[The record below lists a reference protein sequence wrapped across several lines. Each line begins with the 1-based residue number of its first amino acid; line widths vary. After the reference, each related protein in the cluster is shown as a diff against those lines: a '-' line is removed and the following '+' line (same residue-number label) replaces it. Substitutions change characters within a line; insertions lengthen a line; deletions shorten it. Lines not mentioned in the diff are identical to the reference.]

1 MDGRPDDFHGGIYQ
15 GDDAT
20 DFIEIIKQVAKT
32 ITITDVIVCL
42 PGMTLLGVWLLRT
55 SLGRNALI
63 NSQPRRN
70 NMPVYLPFIPF
81 FVWLLVLV
89 FLTFMKE
96 VYLPDLKDWQSSY
109 FDHLILCLGALAGI
123 AAILLA
129 ARRHFARRL
138 KGFGLSVRRI
148 HKDFGSAA
156 LNLVTIYP
164 LVAVALISTILLGK
178 VIKGPEF
185 EMQKHQE
192 LELMALY
199 SQPELRVLII
209 VTVIFVMP
217 VFEEMLFRGLFQTA
231 IRSFLASTPLAKRLN
246 NRLSTPWLAI
256 VLSSGIFA
264 SVHAYAGHW
273 PALFVLAV
281 CMGYAYEKSGSLFR
295 PIFIHAFFNATSIIA
310 TLTQPAG

>member
-1 MDGRPDDFHGGIYQ
+1 
-15 GDDAT
+15 
-20 DFIEIIKQVAKT
+20 
-32 ITITDVIVCL
+32 
-42 PGMTLLGVWLLRT
+42 
-55 SLGRNALI
+55 
-63 NSQPRRN
+63 
-70 NMPVYLPFIPF
+70 MPVYLPFIPLF
-81 FVWLLVLV
+81 IWLLVLSV
-89 FLTFMKE
+89 LTFIKE
-96 VYLPDLKDWQSSY
+96 VYLPDLEDWQNSY
-109 FDHLILCLGALAGI
+109 FDHLILCLGALVGI
-123 AAILLA
+123 AAILFA

-138 KGFGLSVRRI
+138 KGFGLAVRRI
-148 HKDFGSAA
+148 HRDFGAAA

-164 LVAVALISTILLGK
+164 LVAVTLISTILLGK
-178 VIKGPEF
+178 IIQGPDF

-192 LELMALY
+192 LELMGLY

-231 IRSFLASTPLAKRLN
+231 IRSFLASPPFGKKLS